1 MLGFSALFVAFNAA
15 FFSVFGLSK
24 LFAGAML
31 SVIVMASSLE
41 LGKLVAASFVYRY
54 WDTINLWLKTY
65 LLIAVVTLI
74 GITSAGIFGFL
85 SNAYQGA
92 TITFEKDTTLLSFK
106 EDRLETLEEDR
117 DFLKEELEISVNS
130 LPDNYITAKRKLREE
145 YSPKINTL
153 NTEILNV
160 KTEISDLEVSLIE
173 TGVDVGPAI
182 YLAKVFDTD
191 IDTVVKFFI
200 FILIFVFD
208 PLAVILVVS
217 TNVAIMDRDKRRR
230 DDGKVI
236 VKGGVDNKESKLGGL
251 FQAAINR
258 TRGMWEKDRKKDM
271 YDEKDSDLGQQRE
284 IGNAPISVDRHK
296 DITDTDREDV
306 K

>member
-1 MLGFSALFVAFNAA
+1 
-15 FFSVFGLSK
+15 
-24 LFAGAML
+24 
-31 SVIVMASSLE
+31 MASSLE

-54 WDTINLWLKTY
+54 WKTINWLLKTY
-65 LLIAVVTLI
+65 LLVAVVTLI

-92 TITFEKDTTLLSFK
+92 TLTFEKDTTLLSFK
-106 EDRLETLEEDR
+106 EDRLESLIEDR
-117 DFLKEELEISVNS
+117 SFLKEELEVSVNS

-145 YSPKINTL
+145 YNPKIQIL
-153 NTEILNV
+153 NTEILNT
-160 KTEISDLEVSLIE
+160 KQEISDLEISLVE

-208 PLAVILVVS
+208 PLAVILVVA
-217 TNVAIMDRDKRRR
+217 TNVAIVDRDRKRK
-230 DDGKVI
+230 DVGKVI
-236 VKGGVDNKESKLGGL
+236 IKGGVDNKESKLGGL
-251 FQAAINR
+251 FQAAIDR
-258 TRGMWEKDRKKDM
+258 TRGVFKKDKDKDL
-271 YDEKDSDLGQQRE
+271 YDEKDSELGQPRE
-284 IGNAPISVDRHK
+284 IGNAPISIEEHK
-296 DITDTDREDV
+296 QLKDTDRKDV

>member
-1 MLGFSALFVAFNAA
+1 
-15 FFSVFGLSK
+15 
-24 LFAGAML
+24 
-31 SVIVMASSLE
+31 MASSLE

-54 WDTINLWLKTY
+54 WTTINLWLKTY

-92 TITFEKDTTLLSFK
+92 TLTFEKDTTLLSFK
-106 EDRLETLEEDR
+106 EDRLETLIEDR
-117 DFLKEELEISVNS
+117 DFIKEELEISVNS

-145 YSPKINTL
+145 YNPKIQKL
-153 NTEILNV
+153 NTEILNT
-160 KTEISDLEVSLIE
+160 KQEISDLEISLVE

-208 PLAVILVVS
+208 PLAVILVVA
-217 TNVAIMDRDKRRR
+217 TNVAIVDRDKKRK
-230 DDGKVI
+230 DEGKVI
-236 VKGGVDNKESKLGGL
+236 VKSSGDDKPSKLGGIWE
-251 FQAAINR
+251 AVSGR
-258 TRGMWEKDRKKDM
+258 VRGVFEKDGSKDL
-271 YDEKDSDLGQQRE
+271 YDEKDSDIGKPRE
-284 IGNAPISVDRHK
+284 VGGEASNAPITVEEQPKANPSSVTLSESQESTGGGRK
-296 DITDTDREDV
+296 PTM
-306 K
+306 

>member
-1 MLGFSALFVAFNAA
+1 
-15 FFSVFGLSK
+15 
-24 LFAGAML
+24 
-31 SVIVMASSLE
+31 MASSLE

-54 WDTINLWLKTY
+54 WTTINWLLKTY
-65 LLIAVVTLI
+65 LLVAVVTLI

-92 TITFEKDTTLLSFK
+92 TLTFEKDTTLLSFK
-106 EDRLETLEEDR
+106 EDRLESLIEDR
-117 DFLKEELEISVNS
+117 SFLKEELEVSVNS

-145 YSPKINTL
+145 YNPKIQIL
-153 NTEILNV
+153 NTEILNT
-160 KTEISDLEVSLIE
+160 KQEISDLEISLVE

-208 PLAVILVVS
+208 PLAVILVVA
-217 TNVAIMDRDKRRR
+217 TNVAIVDRDKKRK

-236 VKGGVDNKESKLGGL
+236 VQSDNDGESKLNGIWNAVSG
-251 FQAAINR
+251 R
-258 TRGMWEKDRKKDM
+258 VRGVFEKDNNKDL
-271 YDEKDSDLGQQRE
+271 YDEKDSELGQPRE
-284 IGNAPISVDRHK
+284 VGSDTPIVSESNVDRPDK
-296 DITDTDREDV
+296 EQAPQESGGGGRRVT
-306 K
+306 